1 MRKREERERER
12 ERERK
17 RERERESNFADVEP
31 VLMFILFHCLRLAML
46 QSSLLLHGLVHSG
59 CAWFPLCSQHSAGHW
74 AHCGYDLRNCLLSTS
89 WDIIDSCCTPFA
101 VHALRGKLALEDATP
116 RHINRTCFETACLQM
131 RDGRGAS
138 PTQPFVSSSCLT

>member
-59 CAWFPLCSQHSAGHW
+59 VRMVSPMLPAQ
-74 AHCGYDLRNCLLSTS
+74 RR
-89 WDIIDSCCTPFA
+89 
-101 VHALRGKLALEDATP
+101 ALGTLWL
-116 RHINRTCFETACLQM
+116 
-131 RDGRGAS
+131 
-138 PTQPFVSSSCLT
+138 